1 MIKRDVG
8 RLLALGAR
16 PTQDPPC
23 ASRVHARH
31 SRSRVSRSKT
41 ATRCIIRAST
51 PEIRDTLRVFRA
63 WSRGNDHFSSPS
75 PSLPSSHPNNLAIKR
90 FQNEHWRKN
99 RGASVG
105 GIGLRVN
112 DVSTGIR
119 TCLFFLLL
127 LLPPFSSFL
136 SFFLSFSPLLPRL
149 TLESGGNGGVLRY
162 FYWRFTRRCRRQLYR
177 GKFLRRT
184 G

>member
-16 PTQDPPC
+16 PTLKTPVVLR
-23 ASRVHARH
+23 AYTLFH

-41 ATRCIIRAST
+41 ATRCIIRASA
-51 PEIRDTLRVFRA
+51 PEIRDTLRGFSVHRA
-63 WSRGNDHFSSPS
+63 WSQGNDHFSS
-75 PSLPSSHPNNLAIKR
+75 SLPFFHLPQSRDKTISEWTEAQAL
-90 FQNEHWRKN
+90 
-99 RGASVG
+99 G
-105 GIGLRVN
+105 GFN

-119 TCLFFLLL
+119 VYFFFF
-127 LLPPFSSFL
+127 FSST
-136 SFFLSFSPLLPRL
+136 PPGWPWNPAG
-149 TLESGGNGGVLRY
+149 TEGVLRY